1 MKRRMLRNAAI
12 GVLISFSLL
21 IAAAV
26 FTKRHALACEFL
38 PLMGYAQLNS
48 QLFIAPDGSP
58 SQFEDVLN
66 LFSSAGRRIGD
77 VYGQPDSKPI
87 FLITVDAETARRW
100 GANET
105 ASMHRLPWGSCVIIG
120 PEGLNVDVIAHEWLH
135 AEIQHRLG
143 FWNFLK
149 EMPVWFDEGAAL
161 TLDYREP
168 FIPGNIEL
176 SDQKINEIQHR
187 VNGQDFFSGDIRENY
202 QAARMA
208 VDPLITKE
216 TFFQDLQRI
225 ADGEAFDVVFL
236 RANERW
242 QR

>member
-1 MKRRMLRNAAI
+1 MKRRSPGKAAL
-12 GVLISFSLL
+12 GVLICFAFLMT
-21 IAAAV
+21 AAV
-26 FTKRHALACEFL
+26 FTKRHAFACEFL
-38 PLMGYAQLNS
+38 PLIGYTQLDN

-66 LFSSAGRRIGD
+66 LLSSAESRIGE

-87 FLITVDAETARRW
+87 FLIAADAETARRW

-105 ASMHRLPWGSCVIIG
+105 ASMHRQPWGSCIIIG

-135 AEIQHRLG
+135 AEMQHRVG
-143 FWNFLK
+143 FWRFLK
-149 EMPVWFDEGAAL
+149 EIPVWFDEGAAL

-168 FIPGNIEL
+168 FIPGNIAL
-176 SDQKINEIQHR
+176 SGQKIIEVQHR
-187 VNGQDFFSGDIRENY
+187 VNARAFFSGDIRENY

-208 VDPLITKE
+208 VIPFITKE

-225 ADGEAFDVVFL
+225 ADGETFDVVFL
-236 RANERW
+236 KSK
-242 QR
+242 